1 MESPLKHVTD
11 KVDMKWRVLDTIY
24 HESERDRERERERER
39 VFEKNAQYTKP
50 LCMTFLNYE

>member
-24 HESERDRERERERER
+24 HESERERERER